1 MDPGQKRPREQTQQQ
16 IYVNG
21 EIREVND
28 ISGKTQLRQQLC
40 LRAVRVWD
48 ERLENEEGPKGK
60 GPMSR

>member
-1 MDPGQKRPREQTQQQ
+1 MRPKEQIQQQ
-16 IYVNG
+16 IYING

-48 ERLENEEGPKGK
+48 ERLENEEG
-60 GPMSR
+60 